1 MDDERARWIEFTTPE
16 GRTNRMRVDQIG
28 MVTRGSGGDTGVIH
42 TSLGELVRVLNVTHV
57 LKQWRHRLLFVVSR
71 RATNHHRYLRRAFA
85 DVDWADVIFDRRRRD
100 RRQQPSPCAVDR
112 RAAGRRTRPDIDERV
127 RTFGWAIVRLGHDVG
142 IDRPRPSRAP
152 ADGPA

>member
-1 MDDERARWIEFTTPE
+1 MDDQSARWIEFMTPE
-16 GRTNRMRVDQIG
+16 GRTSRMRVDQIG
-28 MVTRGSGGDTGVIH
+28 MVTRTSGDDTGVIH
-42 TSLGELVRVLNVTHV
+42 TSLGELIRVLNVTHV

-100 RRQQPSPCAVDR
+100 RRQQQRPCTVDR
-112 RAAGRRTRPDIDERV
+112 RSVGRRARPDIDERI
-127 RTFGWAIVRLGHDVG
+127 RTFGWAIVRLGHDAGV
-142 IDRPRPSRAP
+142 DQPRPWPTP

>member
-1 MDDERARWIEFTTPE
+1 MDDESARWIEFTTPE
-16 GRTNRMRVDQIG
+16 GRSRRMRVDQIG

-100 RRQQPSPCAVDR
+100 RRQQQSPWVVVDR
-112 RAAGRRTRPDIDERV
+112 RIAGRRSRPDIDERI
-127 RTFGWAIVRLGHDVG
+127 RTFGWAMVRLSHVDQ
-142 IDRPRPSRAP
+142 PRPVPPP